1 MKKWV
6 LSPLKKSA
14 RILNIRLNAAPKL
27 LEVIQ
32 GEMRIRMKNWMRCLI
47 NVSSVKALE
56 HSFWSFHE
64 IALWVKK
71 VYNHWETFL
80 YHLWLIQLY
89 LVKLQ
94 EVFISNIVYLDTDLW
109 SLFCKWFSSVSVLC
123 GNDIFGYFCQKQS
136 RKSHEYPW
144 KPLFPGKHFSCR
156 DCTQLK
162 LTTSLLSLF
171 ISSYLL
177 HIQCRI
183 QKMFGEIGFR
193 WGLGGAVSP
202 PRWVQGWALVR
213 VKGTCPLLWI

>member
-14 RILNIRLNAAPKL
+14 RILNIRLDAAPKL

-32 GEMRIRMKNWMRCLI
+32 VEMRIRMKNWMRCQI

-80 YHLWLIQLY
+80 YHLRLIQLY
-89 LVKLQ
+89 LVKLK

-123 GNDIFGYFCQKQS
+123 GNDIFGYFFQKQS
-136 RKSHEYPW
+136 HKSHENPW

-162 LTTSLLSLF
+162 LATSLLSLLF
-171 ISSYLL
+171 PVIYCTFSVASRR
-177 HIQCRI
+177 C
-183 QKMFGEIGFR
+183 
-193 WGLGGAVSP
+193 LGRLVSDG
-202 PRWVQGWALVR
+202 VLGVL
-213 VKGTCPLLWI
+213 